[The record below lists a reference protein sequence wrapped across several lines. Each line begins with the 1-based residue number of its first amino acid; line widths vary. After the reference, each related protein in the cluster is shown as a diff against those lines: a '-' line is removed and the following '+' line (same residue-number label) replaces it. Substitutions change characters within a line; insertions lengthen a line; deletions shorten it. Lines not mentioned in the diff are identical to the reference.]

1 MTKLLEFKEVLNHF
15 YARNGRYLQ
24 PVFKFIIALVV
35 FTLINRSIGYDQ
47 RFNNMLV
54 VLGLSV
60 PCAFLPAAILVIV
73 AAMFTALHVYYVSP
87 MLSIIVVIIFLIL
100 YLLFIRF
107 MPKSGYA
114 VLAVPVLYTLNIPFT
129 VPVLLGI
136 VSGPI
141 AIIPVS
147 CGVIIFYLFKAIKE
161 AILVG
166 NGSSVED
173 ILGVYKYVIDH
184 LMNNKEMI
192 LAIIV
197 FGIVLLLTYFIR
209 NLSIDYAFYIAI
221 LAGVVVNVL
230 AFLIGGLILNI
241 TMKLAFVI
249 IGSILSGILVVVIQF
264 FRLNLDY
271 STVEFTQFEDDDYY
285 YYVKAVPKVKIT
297 APKKDVKRING
308 ENKKENTESE
318 LEWNE
323 DMQH

>member
-1 MTKLLEFKEVLNHF
+1 MTNLLEFKEKLNHF
-15 YARNGRYLQ
+15 YAKNGRYLC
-24 PVFKFIIALVV
+24 PVFKCIIAFVV
-35 FTLINRSIGYDQ
+35 FTLINKNIGYDQ
-47 RFNNMLV
+47 RLTNIFV

-60 PCAFLPAAILVIV
+60 PSAFLPAAVLVIL
-73 AAMFTALHVYYVSP
+73 AALFTTLHVYYVSP
-87 MLSIIVVIIFLIL
+87 MLSIIVIVIFLIL

-147 CGVIIFYLFKAIKE
+147 CGTVIYYLFKTIKE
-161 AILVG
+161 ATLVS
-166 NGSSVED
+166 NGTSVED

-184 LMNNKEMI
+184 LTSNKEMI

-241 TMKLAFVI
+241 TMKLTFI
-249 IGSILSGILVVVIQF
+249 ILGSILSGVLVVVIQF

-297 APKKDVKRING
+297 APKKDVKRIQGQIWNG
-308 ENKKENTESE
+308 MTICNTNI
-318 LEWNE
+318 LG
-323 DMQH
+323 